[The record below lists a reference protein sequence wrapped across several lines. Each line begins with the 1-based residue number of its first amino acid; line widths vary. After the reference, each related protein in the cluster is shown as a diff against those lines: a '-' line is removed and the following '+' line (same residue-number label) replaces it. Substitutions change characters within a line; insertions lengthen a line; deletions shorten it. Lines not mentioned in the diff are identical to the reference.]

1 MPRSSLVEHF
11 LLPISLV
18 MRGRGVV
25 LDYIS
30 EFREHATWEPGTLEE
45 YAALKRENLL
55 RRIMKEV
62 PFYRK
67 LSASLPSVSEMA
79 RDHEAWSKLPVVDK
93 ETIGKDRS
101 AFTSSTVSKPVWI
114 ATSGTSGAKFEFLKD
129 KESTKYAEAAK
140 LVSNEMMGM
149 SLCPRT
155 LLLWGSPRG
164 VAALTGRALAMLRL
178 RLLNTR
184 VTLTYRMDED
194 LASVI
199 LEEIERF
206 RPELLISYPNVLHDL
221 VKRDKRGVLSSDA
234 VGRFMS
240 SGEWLRPD
248 VKYAIESTTGKMVLD
263 RYGSMEYG
271 IIAQECAEGRGLHV
285 MTDQVHLEVV
295 RPDMSPCSLG
305 EEGEFLLTVLN
316 RWTMPFLRYRIGDRG
331 EMSGHKCSCGRQYP
345 LLGSIRGRTMD
356 LIRCSDGTT
365 VSGFF
370 WTHIAK
376 EVKGIE
382 RFRIIQPED
391 GVVEIE
397 VILEE
402 GAPENAVPDLREEV
416 SRRLGDRLEVRVRV
430 VKCMPTTTSGKL
442 KFVERRTGS

>member
-30 EFREHATWEPGTLEE
+30 EFREHAAWEPGTLEE

-55 RRIMKEV
+55 RRIMDEV

-93 ETIGKDRS
+93 EIIGKDRS
-101 AFTSSTVSKPVWI
+101 AFTSSTVRNPIWTS
-114 ATSGTSGAKFEFLKD
+114 TSGSSGVKFEFLVD
-129 KESTKYAEAAK
+129 NESTKYAEAAK

-155 LLLWGSPRG
+155 LLLWGSPRDM
-164 VAALTGRALAMLRL
+164 AALTGRALASLRL

-184 VTLTYRMDED
+184 VI
-194 LASVI
+194 LAYSMNDDRAAVI

-234 VGRFMS
+234 VGRFVS
-240 SGEWLRPD
+240 AGEWLRPD
-248 VKYAIESTTGKMVLD
+248 VKYAIESTTGKIVLD
-263 RYGSMEYG
+263 RYGSREYG

-331 EMSGHKCSCGRQYP
+331 EMSGHMCSCGSPYP
-345 LLGSIRGRTMD
+345 LLGSLRGRTMD
-356 LIRCSDGTT
+356 LVHCSDGTT
-365 VSGFF
+365 ISGFF
-370 WTHIAK
+370 WTHIAR
-376 EVKGIE
+376 EVQGIE

-402 GAPENAVPDLREEV
+402 GAPENAISDFQEEIARKLNGKLV
-416 SRRLGDRLEVRVRV
+416 VEVRAVE
-430 VKCMPTTTSGKL
+430 CMPTTTSGKL
-442 KFVERRTGS
+442 KFIERRAGS